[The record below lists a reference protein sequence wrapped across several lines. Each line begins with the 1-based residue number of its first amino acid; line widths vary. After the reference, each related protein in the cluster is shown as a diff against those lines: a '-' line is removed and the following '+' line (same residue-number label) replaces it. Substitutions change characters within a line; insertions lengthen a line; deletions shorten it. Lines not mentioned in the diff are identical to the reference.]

1 MLRRL
6 PETGWTPPGV
16 PWAGFCG
23 NGGLQPLEE
32 LLHCGGV
39 VPRVAAERADRLL
52 RRLRNEVSRRLDLLA
67 DGGYADVDEQRATAP
82 PQQRLPYLL
91 LVLDRWEGFA
101 TTFGELDGGR
111 LIDDVM
117 GLLREGASVGLHVLI
132 SGDRSLLLG
141 RIGALVEHKLLLLRL
156 PDRNDYALAG
166 IAVRDVPE
174 QLPPGRGVWADSA
187 VETQIAVLSD
197 DLTGTGQ
204 AAAVHAIA
212 EAARLRDDSTA
223 SPLRPFRLAD
233 LPTHVPAEPLL
244 DALQPVDV
252 AAGVDRPEGPRPG
265 DRHPGRTFPT
275 RPRLW
280 VPLGIGEDDSDLLGL
295 DLSASPVAVIAGPPR
310 SGRTAALR
318 FVQAAAAR
326 REVRTLAVCP
336 RGGALADQ
344 TRRVLGPAAV
354 FTGTGS
360 DPDQSEQAL
369 IGALRELPPQSLI
382 LVDDAEMVRDGDLAP
397 ALLAVARQAREKS
410 WGVVVTGDT
419 THLATGLSGWLF
431 EARRARQGLLLA
443 PRNLADGE
451 VVGVR
456 LVPSQLVTRNLP
468 GRGLLFGATEHPTAV
483 QGPLVQEP
491 DPGRG

>member
-1 MLRRL
+1 
-6 PETGWTPPGV
+6 
-16 PWAGFCG
+16 
-23 NGGLQPLEE
+23 
-32 LLHCGGV
+32 
-39 VPRVAAERADRLL
+39 
-52 RRLRNEVSRRLDLLA
+52 
-67 DGGYADVDEQRATAP
+67 
-82 PQQRLPYLL
+82 
-91 LVLDRWEGFA
+91 
-101 TTFGELDGGR
+101 
-111 LIDDVM
+111 M
-117 GLLREGASVGLHVLI
+117 GLLREGDSVGLHVLI

-141 RIGALVEHKLLLLRL
+141 RIGALVEHKLLLRL

-204 AAAVHAIA
+204 ATAVHAIA

-244 DALQPVDV
+244 DALQPVD
-252 AAGVDRPEGPRPG
+252 ATAGVDRPEGPRPG
-265 DRHPGRTFPT
+265 ERHHGRAFPT
-275 RPRLW
+275 RSRLW
-280 VPLGIGEDDSDLLGL
+280 VPLGIGGDDSDLLGL

-326 REVRTLAVCP
+326 REVRTLAVC
-336 RGGALADQ
+336 RCGGALADQ
-344 TRRVLGPAAV
+344 TRRVHGPAAV
-354 FTGTGS
+354 FTGSGS
-360 DPDQSEQAL
+360 DPGQSEQTL
-369 IGALRELPPQSLI
+369 IGQLRELPPQSLI
-382 LVDDAEMVRDGDLAP
+382 LIDDAEMIRDGDLAP
-397 ALLAVARQAREKS
+397 ALLAVTRQAREKT

-468 GRGLLFGATEHPTAV
+468 GRGLLVGATEQPTAV
-483 QGPLVQEP
+483 QVPLVQEP